1 MRNARFVFGALVTL
15 CVAACATTQSGFRP
29 LGAHYPPKPPG
40 FAVEIFA
47 GGEPTRPFER
57 IARLDTHFEK
67 THFIH
72 TTHAAGIAELQK
84 QARAAGADAVIEV
97 RELRSRVGETFIL
110 HVTGIGIRY
119 TDAPAAAAADAV
131 NSR

>member
-1 MRNARFVFGALVTL
+1 MRRAHLIVGALIAL

-29 LGAHYPPKPPG
+29 LGAHYPAKPKD
-40 FAVEIFA
+40 FAVEIFET
-47 GGEPTRPFER
+47 GEPARPFER

-97 RELRSRVGETFIL
+97 REMRSRVGETFIL

-119 TDAPAAAAADAV
+119 SDA
-131 NSR
+131 R

>member
-1 MRNARFVFGALVTL
+1 VRLKQLACGVILAL

-29 LGAHYPPKPPG
+29 LGATYPPKPQG
-40 FAVEIFA
+40 FAVEIFEGA
-47 GGEPTRPFER
+47 PSRPFER

-67 THFIH
+67 TTFIR
-72 TTHAAGIAELQK
+72 TSRADAVAELQK
-84 QARAAGADAVIEV
+84 QARAAGADAIIEV

-119 TDAPAAAAADAV
+119 TDA
-131 NSR
+131 R